1 MDSST
6 RRRRRVARALIAG
19 VGAALLLTGCGFD
32 AQTLQQYTPAH
43 GVNVDVTAG
52 ENNRQLKVR
61 NLLII
66 SDDKGEGVVSA
77 SVVSPVADSLV
88 AVSGTP
94 LKADGSKGGA
104 LTVTKD
110 GEVALKAD
118 QLVVLTTPEPAVRVS
133 SPDLRPG
140 LTVDLTL
147 TFASG
152 RTAQA
157 IVPVMTYEN
166 AIYATVSP
174 SPTAVAPATAETAAP
189 TEAGT
194 PSDATPS
201 PAHTP

>member
-19 VGAALLLTGCGFD
+19 VSAALLLTGCGFD

-61 NLLII
+61 NLLIV
-66 SDDKGEGVVSA
+66 SDDKGQGIVSA
-77 SVVSPVADSLV
+77 SIVSPVADSLV
-88 AVSGTP
+88 AVSGAP
-94 LKADGSKGGA
+94 LKDDGTLGSA
-104 LTVTKD
+104 LTATTA
-110 GEVALKAD
+110 GEITLKPD

-140 LTVDLTL
+140 LTADVTL

-157 IVPVMTYEN
+157 IVPVMSYED
-166 AIYATVSP
+166 AIYATVSRP
-174 SPTAVAPATAETAAP
+174 PHLRPPPLRRRPPKRRLRSR
-189 TEAGT
+189 
-194 PSDATPS
+194 SR
-201 PAHTP
+201 HRLR